1 MQSCKYRSAKEAMTL
16 TTFFSGGSIDRS
28 ALLRSDPVALT
39 AAWQDPN
46 TRFIAIWQSRCI
58 VEGDAAV
65 LLDMAGLGNDL
76 QMAEAVYLGHTHD
89 HHLFAVELPENLA
102 PQNPPAT
109 AFDNFRS
116 LLVNLNEAD
125 AAMLAYAKGMLEW
138 QKRHRYCG
146 ECGTANTA
154 TEGGFVMQCSAATCA
169 VRSFPRLDPAIIVLT
184 MHADRC
190 LLGRQTEWPEG
201 RYSTIAGFVEPGESL
216 EDAVARELL
225 EETNVQIS
233 QASYMGSQ
241 PWPFPNAIMLGFHAR
256 ATTTDIKLNDGE
268 LADARW
274 FTRDDLTAGEIA
286 LPPPQS
292 IAFRLIEEWF
302 NQWDG
307 PPLTDYDLST
317 DFTRKPAE
325 QDN

>member
-1 MQSCKYRSAKEAMTL
+1 MA
-16 TTFFSGGSIDRS
+16 
-28 ALLRSDPVALT
+28 ALGDNLR
-39 AAWQDPN
+39 
-46 TRFIAIWQSRCI
+46 
-58 VEGDAAV
+58 
-65 LLDMAGLGNDL
+65 
-76 QMAEAVYLGHTHD
+76 MAEAVYLGYTNGR
-89 HHLFAVELPENLA
+89 HLFAVELPEKLA
-102 PQNPPAT
+102 PQNPPAE

-116 LLVNLNEAD
+116 LLVNINEAD

-138 QKRHRYCG
+138 QKRHRHCG
-146 ECGTANTA
+146 ECGTVNIA

-184 MHADRC
+184 MHAEHC

-233 QASYMGSQ
+233 RTSYMGSQ
-241 PWPFPNAIMLGFHAR
+241 PWPFPNAIMLGFHAH
-256 ATTTDIKLNDGE
+256 ATTTDIQLNDGE

-274 FTRDDLTAGEIA
+274 FTRAALTNGEIA

-307 PPLTDYDLST
+307 PPLIDYDLST

-325 QDN
+325 QDD